1 LTLIQYGQDNRRGYI
16 TQDSFTSSSQC
27 RCEQDGSLGFVK
39 TALGTGFNERAQHFL
54 KVLIERY
61 IQDGQPVGSRTLA
74 RDAGIDLS
82 PATVRNVMSDLED
95 LGLVASPYTSA
106 GRVPTMTGY
115 RVFVDSLI
123 SLKPL
128 EEEEILHVRE
138 EFGIETNPITLV
150 ESASRLLS
158 DLTQMAGVV
167 MVPKRDQALI
177 KQIEFISLSETRV
190 LTVLVTSKGEVLN
203 RIIEPSRK
211 FSASELEQ
219 AANFINQH
227 FAGRALEVMRAS
239 LLSEMKTTRQNLD
252 QLMTQVLQMA
262 QSAIAKEGDQ
272 DFVVAGQTN
281 LMGFDDLAEMQRL
294 KRLFNAFTEKRDILH
309 LLDRCLT
316 ADGVQIFIGGE
327 SGYRTLEDCSVI
339 TAPYESNEQT
349 AGVLAVIGPTRMAYD
364 RVIPIVDITAKL
376 LGAALKSD

>member
-1 LTLIQYGQDNRRGYI
+1 MNSVL
-16 TQDSFTSSSQC
+16 
-27 RCEQDGSLGFVK
+27 E
-39 TALGTGFNERAQHFL
+39 TGINERAQHFL

-61 IQDGQPVGSRTLA
+61 IRDGQPLGSRTLA
-74 RDAGIDLS
+74 RDAGMDLS
-82 PATVRNVMSDLED
+82 PATVRNVMSDLEE
-95 LGLVASPYTSA
+95 LGLVASPHTSA

-128 EEEEILHVRE
+128 QSSEIHLVRE
-138 EFGIETNPITLV
+138 ELGLEANPLTLV

-158 DLTQMAGVV
+158 NLTQMAGVV
-167 MVPKRDQALI
+167 MVPKRDQSLI
-177 KQIEFISLSETRV
+177 KQIEFISLSDTRI

-203 RIIEPSRK
+203 RIIEPSKR
-211 FSASELEQ
+211 FSPSELEQ
-219 AANFINQH
+219 AANCINRDY
-227 FAGRALEVMRAS
+227 AGKPLELMRES
-239 LLSEMKTTRQNLD
+239 LLGEMNATRQNLD
-252 QLMTQVLQMA
+252 QLMAQVLAMA
-262 QSAIAKEGDQ
+262 ETAIGDEENQ

-309 LLDRCLT
+309 LLDRCLS

-327 SGYRTLEDCSVI
+327 SGYGPLEDYSVI
-339 TAPYESNEQT
+339 TAPYESDDRT

-376 LGAALKSD
+376 LGAALKSG